1 VLVVLLVDR
10 DGSGVLGERGDL
22 VERLGHG
29 SIGAGRQLL
38 HH

>member
-1 VLVVLLVDR
+1 VLVLYVDR
-10 DGSGVLGERGDL
+10 DGPGVLGERGDL

-29 SIGAGRQLL
+29 SSGAGRQLL